1 MRSQHLTRNVCSLRL
16 LARHGLL
23 RPCPSLPG
31 RCYAVSSRAAF
42 LPYAP
47 PASTSLPR
55 GQPRRTFFGIF
66 QKPPRM
72 LKEPDLEPGYDVLLQ
87 FRSVEVEN
95 ARPPPREDLL
105 RGWRQFIQYKRKN
118 YHQPLNPTQAFLI
131 QRLLRHLLAVDA
143 DDATNGATN
152 GATNR
157 QQTADLGFADLRT
170 ALWVTVTKPPKGTT
184 EHHLELAK
192 LVYAEIERRI
202 QEMRGLGV
210 EEDVIRDTLGGKEM
224 LDLELYLTA
233 LSQYGAAREAAVR
246 LADRKSKGSGNK
258 GMAARERSFWTIV
271 LRGLA
276 KEGREEELLA
286 EFANAEAAKLEY
298 QPPIHEI
305 MTTFYAQRDQ
315 VEETKRW
322 FSRPIQAGWA
332 PSPKVYLELV
342 RFAVRN
348 REQAWLQPI
357 FERLI
362 NSDPQKDY
370 WDVVFQWAVLAMD
383 KGVEDV
389 KQMIQVM
396 SAQRSSTG
404 SRQQQQEQ
412 PPPQQDNKDR
422 GPKADAATINALI
435 SAAIEKQ
442 NPYLAERFLSLGAEL
457 QIPPSASTYILQ
469 MDYRLDA
476 QDFSGVRA
484 LYDKL
489 LKGEVPVYQ
498 DEDLPVL
505 NKYLRALC
513 AVHPEPDLGR
523 ILDITADLEQRH
535 ATLEPDTVVALCMV
549 FLRSDN
555 QFEVI
560 DTLSLHTVSY
570 SRDERAQVRRAF
582 VDYCCLDRHAL
593 STARA
598 WDAYSLL
605 RQFFPDTDPS
615 ERARLMDAFFARRR
629 PDMACYIFGH
639 MRSSDSPGHRP
650 TADMYVR
657 CLEGLGRHPDGTGTS
672 GSAHADSLKMI
683 HNMLKMD
690 TTVQLDTRLR
700 NALMMAYAA
709 CDEPHVA
716 IHEFWRDITASAEGP
731 SYASLAIV
739 FWACELSPFGDRV
752 AREIWQKVQRMDL
765 AVPAEVF
772 GAYCGAIAGNGHV
785 EEVMR
790 LIRGMEGSVGCAPG
804 MMTLGVPY
812 NALPWAN
819 VKDQFETW
827 ARAEYPDI
835 WAQLEKKGRKQTIQ
849 GTKFNIRRD
858 MRA

>member
-1 MRSQHLTRNVCSLRL
+1 MRSQHLARNVCSLRQ

-31 RCYAVSSRAAF
+31 RCYAVSSRAA
-42 LPYAP
+42 LLYSPS
-47 PASTSLPR
+47 ASTSLAR
-55 GQPRRTFFGIF
+55 SQPRRTFFGIF

-118 YHQPLNPTQAFLI
+118 FHQPLNPTQAFLSL
-131 QRLLRHLLAVDA
+131 RLLRHLLAMEAEGATDSS
-143 DDATNGATN
+143 ATNG
-152 GATNR
+152 
-157 QQTADLGFADLRT
+157 QQTPDLGFADLRT

-202 QEMRGLGV
+202 QEMRGLGI

-224 LDLELYLTA
+224 LDLELFLTA

-246 LADRKSKGSGNK
+246 LAEFRENKGPTQTQGITAQDTTQDTQSQTQTPAQGRKSKGSGSK
-258 GMAARERSFWTIV
+258 GIVARERTFWAIV

-276 KEGREEELLA
+276 KEGREGELLA
-286 EFANAEAAKLEY
+286 EFAKAEAAKLEY

-305 MTTFYAQRDQ
+305 MTTFYAQRDR
-315 VEETKRW
+315 VEETKQW
-322 FSRPIQAGWA
+322 FTRPIHAGWA

-396 SAQRSSTG
+396 STQRQKPQE
-404 SRQQQQEQ
+404 QQQ
-412 PPPQQDNKDR
+412 PQQDSKEGKDSKDK
-422 GPKADAATINALI
+422 GPPRPDAATIDALI

-457 QIPPSASTYILQ
+457 QIPPRASTCILQ

-513 AVHPEPDLGR
+513 AVTPEPDLGR

-605 RQFFPDTDPS
+605 RQFFPDTEPT

-639 MRSSDSPGHRP
+639 MRASDSPGHRP

-657 CLEGLGRHPDGTGTS
+657 CLEGLGRHPELAGTGGSGVSPGIGMGLSSGASGPSGTGTS
-672 GSAHADSLKMI
+672 GSAHAESLKMI

-716 IHEFWRDITASAEGP
+716 IHEFWRDITASSEGP

-785 EEVMR
+785 EEVIR

-804 MMTLGVPY
+804 MMT
-812 NALPWAN
+812 
-819 VKDQFETW
+819 
-827 ARAEYPDI
+827 
-835 WAQLEKKGRKQTIQ
+835 
-849 GTKFNIRRD
+849 
-858 MRA
+858 